1 MWLKYPMMVLFIS
14 LLINRLDCLE
24 PFTAGL
30 AVGGGMFLSALWSS
44 KDLVLCQVREC
55 CRAPWIQPNVTSLE
69 EKLAANV
76 FGQHLVTSLVTRSV
90 RAHLRKSNP
99 GKALVMSFHGWTGA
113 GKNFVTKWI
122 AESLFK
128 EGMSSKFVH
137 LFISTLH
144 FPHQDQADLYRLKVQ
159 DWIRG
164 NVTKC
169 ETSLFI
175 FDEID
180 KMPEGMIDGI
190 KPFIDH
196 HHSVE
201 GVNFRKAIFVFL
213 SNTGGREITKETLR
227 FWTEGKSREDL
238 SYQHLEPL
246 VNQGAFNELGGL
258 HRSAVIDSS
267 LIDVYVPFLPLER
280 RHIRQCVEKEGIERN
295 ITIGEIEVEKIVN
308 SLSYW
313 PADSQLY
320 STTGCKRISSKF
332 DLYEEQLDE
341 LNDEL

>member
-1 MWLKYPMMVLFIS
+1 MKSEHYLVVFVLLGLTSKYECM
-14 LLINRLDCLE
+14 E

-30 AVGGGMFLSALWSS
+30 AVGGGMILSALWSS
-44 KDLVLCQVREC
+44 KDLVLCQVKEC
-55 CRAPWIQPNVTSLE
+55 CRTPWIQPNVTGLE
-69 EKLAANV
+69 EKLTKNV

-99 GKALVMSFHGWTGA
+99 QKALVMSFHGWTGA
-113 GKNFVTKWI
+113 GKNYVARWI
-122 AESLFK
+122 AESMFK
-128 EGMSSKFVH
+128 EGMSSKYVH

-144 FPHQDQADLYRLKVQ
+144 FPHQEQADLYRLRVQ

-164 NVTKC
+164 NVSIC
-169 ETSLFI
+169 QSSLFI

-201 GVNFRKAIFVFL
+201 GVNFRKAIYVFL
-213 SNTGGREITKETLR
+213 SNTGGREITRETTR
-227 FWTEGKSREDL
+227 FWTEGRAREDL
-238 SYQHLEPL
+238 TYNHLERL

-280 RHIRQCVEKEGIERN
+280 RHIRQCVEKEGRDRN
-295 ITIGEIEVEKIVN
+295 ITIVESEVEKIVN
-308 SLSYW
+308 SLAYW

-320 STTGCKRISSKF
+320 STTGCKRVANKI
-332 DLYEEQLDE
+332 DLYEEE
-341 LNDEL
+341 LHEFNDEL